1 MTGTRTTADRA
12 GASEGTVHVDVVGG
26 HAGAAAVAVAVLVIA
41 VSAGPPAALAFVVA
55 LAVWFLAALAVV
67 RARGARGV
75 DIPRR
80 AYNATF
86 GWGAFVI
93 P

>member
-1 MTGTRTTADRA
+1 MA
-12 GASEGTVHVDVVGG
+12 GARTAADGAGAPEGTVHVDVMGG

-41 VSAGPPAALAFVVA
+41 VSAGPPAALAFAAA

-67 RARGARGV
+67 RVRGARGV
-75 DIPRR
+75 DVPRR